1 MKRVPELEHLS
12 SADKLIEFL
21 QNRNAEYACLYQ
33 KLSTDDNDPTLIS
46 ERYLSSSSSP
56 DLLPFVL
63 EDDEKVDADEFTD
76 FNRKAINCS
85 EEQNLMIAVA
95 WSLPE
100 EKHNFKFCTEVIY
113 VDCTADT
120 NNEERPL
127 LTISAKNAHGKM
139 FMILRAFLPNERAWI
154 FRWIFST
161 VLPNIFGELYLSK
174 VNLVI
179 SDGDSCEYTQLDIA
193 IEKYMPNTLRIR
205 CGWHLVD
212 RGWNNYGPKLKYYQ
226 DHKDLYREISCNI
239 KSYLYSW
246 MKPNCETYDEY
257 LISRSLLFKY
267 LSSPQVMN
275 TLGKEYYN
283 SVCNWIRLHIDPH
296 LEKILFCYR
305 KKFICDLVMPGL
317 PI

>member
-1 MKRVPELEHLS
+1 M
-12 SADKLIEFL
+12 
-21 QNRNAEYACLYQ
+21 
-33 KLSTDDNDPTLIS
+33 IS

-56 DLLPFVL
+56 NLLPFVL

-85 EEQNLMIAVA
+85 EDQNLMIAVA

-100 EKHNFKFCTEVIY
+100 EKYDFKFCTEVLY

-154 FRWIFST
+154 FRWIFS
-161 VLPNIFGELYLSK
+161 VILPNIFGELYLSK

-193 IEKYMPNTLRIR
+193 IEKYMPNTLQIR

-246 MKPNCETYDEY
+246 MKPNCETHDEY

-275 TLGKEYYN
+275 TLGKDYYN

-305 KKFICDLVMPGL
+305 KKIRHFDEYSNCSHEGTNHGHKSGAAPVL
-317 PI
+317 PSNTLDQSTKISSNNSP